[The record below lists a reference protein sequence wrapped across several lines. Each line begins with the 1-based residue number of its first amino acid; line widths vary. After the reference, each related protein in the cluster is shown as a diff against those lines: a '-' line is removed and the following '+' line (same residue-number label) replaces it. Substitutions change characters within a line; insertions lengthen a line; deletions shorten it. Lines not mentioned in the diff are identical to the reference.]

1 MGAKR
6 EVIST
11 GNDLAAMAAVDAG
24 CKFFG
29 GYPIT
34 PSSEVMH
41 TISDLLPKAGGAAIQ
56 MEDEIAGVAA
66 AIGAGMSGV
75 RTMTATSGAGVYPLK
90 A

>member
-29 GYPIT
+29 GYT
-34 PSSEVMH
+34 NY
-41 TISDLLPKAGGAAIQ
+41 TF
-56 MEDEIAGVAA
+56 
-66 AIGAGMSGV
+66 
-75 RTMTATSGAGVYPLK
+75 
-90 A
+90 